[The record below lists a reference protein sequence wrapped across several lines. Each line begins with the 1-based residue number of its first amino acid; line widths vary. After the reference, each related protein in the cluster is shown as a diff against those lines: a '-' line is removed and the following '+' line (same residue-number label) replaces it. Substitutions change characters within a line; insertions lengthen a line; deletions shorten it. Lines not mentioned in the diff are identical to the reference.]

1 MIIFR
6 RLKTQT
12 KVIRSDDGN
21 TEVKHSQDEF
31 RGLQE
36 DIPKKEV
43 KMGTRK
49 SITLWFVLIFT
60 VGFVI
65 SGMVNAQ
72 TKTPAKPPANA
83 PGPAKIDLNKAT
95 ADQLVRCGITPS
107 LAKAIVEYREKS
119 GPFKQPEDLLKVKGM
134 TKEIL
139 NQLGPKVEK
148 GEIFLYPSE
157 EDEEEP
163 SLKPSKC

>member
-1 MIIFR
+1 VIIFR
-6 RLKTQT
+6 RSKTQT
-12 KVIRSDDGN
+12 EAIRSDGN

-31 RGLQE
+31 RRLQE
-36 DIPKKEV
+36 DILNKEV
-43 KMGTRK
+43 KMGTRR
-49 SITLWFVLIFT
+49 SITLWVVLMFM

-72 TKTPAKPPANA
+72 TKTPAKPPA
-83 PGPAKIDLNKAT
+83 KIDLNKAT
-95 ADQLVRCGITPS
+95 PDQLIKCGISAS
-107 LAKAIVEYREKS
+107 LAKAIVEYRDKS

-139 NQLGPKVEK
+139 NKLSPKVEK

>member
-1 MIIFR
+1 
-6 RLKTQT
+6 
-12 KVIRSDDGN
+12 
-21 TEVKHSQDEF
+21 
-31 RGLQE
+31 
-36 DIPKKEV
+36 
-43 KMGTRK
+43 MGTKR
-49 SITLWFVLIFT
+49 SFTLWFVLIFA

-72 TKTPAKPPANA
+72 TKTPAKPPA
-83 PGPAKIDLNKAT
+83 KIDLNKAN
-95 ADQLVRCGITPS
+95 ADQLTQCGISSS
-107 LAKAIVEYREKS
+107 LAKAIVEYRDKS

>member
-1 MIIFR
+1 
-6 RLKTQT
+6 
-12 KVIRSDDGN
+12 
-21 TEVKHSQDEF
+21 
-31 RGLQE
+31 
-36 DIPKKEV
+36 
-43 KMGTRK
+43 MGTRR
-49 SITLWFVLIFT
+49 SMALGFVLIFA
-60 VGFVI
+60 VGFI
-65 SGMVNAQ
+65 LSGMVNAQ
-72 TKTPAKPPANA
+72 TKTPAKPPA
-83 PGPAKIDLNKAT
+83 KIDLNKAT
-95 ADQLVRCGITPS
+95 ADQLVKCGITPS

-139 NQLGPKVEK
+139 NKLGAKVEK